1 MTFAY
6 PTLLLLLAVPFA
18 LAAWEILRRGRR
30 VPLPLDHGATPH
42 RRWLHGLVV
51 SANVLPSLLLAC
63 AIVLLAR
70 PQRIATPQAERV
82 QTSIEFCLDVSGS
95 MMVEFG
101 TSTAFDSAMA
111 AISDFTTQRA
121 GDAFGLTMFGNE
133 ALRWVPGTKD
143 LAVIRQSIPWL
154 RPDKLPRHFGGTQ
167 IAKALRTCL
176 ATMDQLA
183 AQNSTSEAT
192 SEAKSAAKGDRMV
205 ILVSDGQSQDVNQ
218 ETIPELSHAFRSRGI
233 TLFMIYIGYGQP
245 QNELQAICSASGGG
259 AFGVTDPQALKA
271 VFAHIDR
278 MKPVTFSATAETRVD
293 HLRPFAL
300 TGLALLAL
308 FGLTALKLRFTPW

>member
-6 PTLLLLLAVPFA
+6 PIVLLLLALPFA

-30 VPLPLDHGATPH
+30 VPLPLDHGAVPH
-42 RRWLHGLVV
+42 RRWLHGVV
-51 SANVLPSLLLAC
+51 VLANVLPALLLAC

-70 PQRIATPQAERV
+70 PQRAAIPQAERV

-95 MMVEFG
+95 MTSEFG
-101 TSTAFDSAMA
+101 TSTAFDSAMS

-154 RPDKLPRHFGGTQ
+154 RPEKLPHHFGGTQ

-183 AQNSTSEAT
+183 TQSVQKEA
-192 SEAKSAAKGDRMV
+192 AGDRMV

-233 TLFMIYIGYGQP
+233 TLFMIYIGPGQP
-245 QNELQAICSASGGG
+245 QNELQAICSASGGK
-259 AFGVTDPQALKA
+259 AFGVTDPQALKG

-278 MKPVTFSATAETRVD
+278 MKPVTFAATAETRVD

-300 TGLALLAL
+300 IGLALLAL
-308 FGLTALKLRFTPW
+308 FGLTSLKLRFTPW

>member
-18 LAAWEILRRGRR
+18 VAAWEILRRGRR
-30 VPLPLDHGATPH
+30 VPLPLDFSIVPH
-42 RRWLHGLVV
+42 RRWLHGLVIV
-51 SANVLPSLLLAC
+51 TNLLPSLLLAC
-63 AIVLLAR
+63 AIILLAR
-70 PQRIATPQAERV
+70 PQRIAAPQAERV

-95 MMVEFG
+95 MMADFG
-101 TSTAFDSAMA
+101 TSTAYDSAMA
-111 AISDFTTQRA
+111 AISDFTNKRA

-154 RPDKLPRHFGGTQ
+154 RPDQLPGHFGGTQ

-176 ATMDQLA
+176 SKMDQIGTED
-183 AQNSTSEAT
+183 NNE
-192 SEAKSAAKGDRMV
+192 GDRMV
-205 ILVSDGQSQDVNQ
+205 ILVSDGQSQDLTP
-218 ETIPELSHAFRSRGI
+218 ETIPELSHAFRSRKI

-245 QNELQAICSASGGG
+245 QDELQAICTASGGS
-259 AFGVTDPQALKA
+259 AFAVTDPQVLTS
-271 VFAHIDR
+271 VFARIDK
-278 MKPVTFSATAETRVD
+278 MKPATFAATAETRVD

-300 TGLALLAL
+300 AGLVLLAL
-308 FGLTALKLRFTPW
+308 FGLTALKWRFTPW